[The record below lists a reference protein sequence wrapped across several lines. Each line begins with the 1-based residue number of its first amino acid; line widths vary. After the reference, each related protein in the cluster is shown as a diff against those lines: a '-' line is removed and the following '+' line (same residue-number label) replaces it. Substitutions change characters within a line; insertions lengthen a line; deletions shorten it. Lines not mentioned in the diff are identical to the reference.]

1 VHVDPTKATLKA
13 PKTKRSKLPTDGV
26 LSNFAFKL
34 NLRRYTKEWEHIVK
48 IGGASERHAC
58 RVIR

>member
-1 VHVDPTKATLKA
+1 MHVDPTKATLKA

-48 IGGASERHAC
+48 IGGAS
-58 RVIR
+58 